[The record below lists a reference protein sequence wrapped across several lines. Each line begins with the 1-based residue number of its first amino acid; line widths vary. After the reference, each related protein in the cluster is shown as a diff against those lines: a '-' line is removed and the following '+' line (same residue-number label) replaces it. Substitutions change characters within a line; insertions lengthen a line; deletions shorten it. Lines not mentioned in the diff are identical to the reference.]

1 MNLRSDKSALLL
13 PTNRCFWAG
22 VKHGVEADLPLPSD
36 GQDNLGIDSARTTS
50 NPVDNVSVMPK
61 AEALAVKLTRR
72 VEAFRRE
79 IGPAFFLEN
88 QTVEFVI
95 PENF

>member
-1 MNLRSDKSALLL
+1 M
-13 PTNRCFWAG
+13 
-22 VKHGVEADLPLPSD
+22 KHGVEADLPWPSD

-88 QTVEFVI
+88 QTVEFVT